1 MSDFQTNQAGLS
13 HYDPDLLVN
22 RERFAVNLRKQ
33 KKAKIINQSR
43 LKLDIHPL
51 TYQFNSSDA
60 NMVDQLC
67 ANVMESLLNETD
79 ILPSLTELR
88 RLLSNN

>member
-1 MSDFQTNQAGLS
+1 MSDFQTNQAVYS

-22 RERFAVNLRKQ
+22 RERFAVTLRKQ

-51 TYQFNSSDA
+51 TYLLKSSDS

-67 ANVMESLLNETD
+67 ANVMESLRSETD